1 MTERV
6 AVYGGSFDPPHIAH
20 ALVAAY
26 VLSAHPVDRVLVV
39 PTAQHP
45 FSKNLASFE
54 DRLEMCRIAMRHVP
68 RVEVSAIESELNG
81 PSLTLHTLQELK
93 RRMPHAALRF
103 VLGSDL
109 VTETPKWHAFDEIEK
124 LAPPIVVNRMGHPC
138 PEEGLAMPA
147 ISSSEIQKLLRTGGS
162 TQGLLDADV
171 ARYVQERGLYK

>member
-1 MTERV
+1 MKPTV

-26 VLSAHPVDRVLVV
+26 VLAAHPVDRVLVV

-45 FSKNLASFE
+45 FSKNLASFD
-54 DRLEMCRIAMRHVP
+54 DRVEMCRIAMRHLP
-68 RVEVSAIESELNG
+68 NVEVSPIESELQG

-109 VTETPKWHAFDEIEK
+109 VAETPKWHAFDQIEK
-124 LAPPIVVNRMGHPC
+124 LAPPIVVNRSGHPC
-138 PEEGLAMPA
+138 SQSGLAMPE
-147 ISSSEIQKLLRTGGS
+147 ISSSEIQRLVRTGGS
-162 TQGLLDADV
+162 TEGLLDAEV
-171 ARYVQERGLYK
+171 ARYVQARGLYR